1 MIVSE
6 ALRRGTRLIES
17 TGSDEARL
25 EAELLLMH
33 ALKTDRVHLYERL
46 QDGLPVRTGA
56 YYRRLLDRRL
66 AHEPTPYIV
75 GHKEFFG
82 MEFEVTRYAL
92 IPRPETETLIEL
104 AIDFARDRYAD
115 NRFTIA
121 DVGAGSGV
129 IAIALAYELP
139 NARVIATDVSKRAL
153 ALARRN
159 AERHDVAAR
168 IEFVEGDTL
177 LPIQGRAE
185 IIAANLP
192 YVTTE
197 DWLATPPEI
206 RDWEPRRALDGG
218 ADGLRYIRRLFRQAP
233 EKLARDGALF
243 AEIGDRQGATA
254 RSLAEEAFPAAEVE
268 VRPDLAR
275 RDRVICVYA
284 SAVSR

>member
-6 ALRRGTRLIES
+6 ALRRGTRLIQS

-46 QDGLPVRTGA
+46 QDELPARA
-56 YYRRLLDRRL
+56 ADHYQHLIDRRRL
-66 AHEPTPYIV
+66 HEPTPYIV

-82 MEFEVTRYAL
+82 LEFEVARSAL
-92 IPRPETETLIEL
+92 IPRPETEMLVQLTIN
-104 AIDFARDRYAD
+104 FANAHYAD
-115 NRFTIA
+115 NRFTA
-121 DVGAGSGV
+121 VDVGTGSGV
-129 IAIALAYELP
+129 IAITVASQLP
-139 NARVIATDVSKRAL
+139 NARVIATDVSKRAM

-168 IEFVEGDTL
+168 IEFVDGDTL
-177 LPIQGRAE
+177 PPVKGRAD

-218 ADGLRYIRRLFRQAP
+218 GDGLRCLLRLFRQAP
-233 EKLARDGALF
+233 EKLARNGALF
-243 AEIGDRQGATA
+243 AEIGDRQGAAA
-254 RSLAEEAFPAAEVE
+254 RSLAEEAFPDAQVE
-268 VRPDLAR
+268 VRPDLAG

-284 SAVSR
+284 

>member
-1 MIVSE
+1 MIISE
-6 ALRRGTRLIES
+6 ALRRGTRLIQS

-46 QDGLPVRTGA
+46 QDELPVRA
-56 YYRRLLDRRL
+56 SDYYQRLLDRRL
-66 AHEPTPYIV
+66 VHEPTPYIV
-75 GHKEFFG
+75 GLKEFFG
-82 MEFEVTRYAL
+82 MEFEVTRSTL
-92 IPRPETETLIEL
+92 IPRPETETLVEL

-115 NRFTIA
+115 DRLTIA

-129 IAIALAYELP
+129 IAIVLACELP
-139 NARVIATDVSKRAL
+139 KAHVIATDVSKRAL
-153 ALARRN
+153 AVARRN
-159 AERHDVAAR
+159 AERHGVAAR
-168 IEFVEGDTL
+168 IEFFESDTL
-177 LPIQGRAE
+177 LPIEGRAG

-206 RDWEPRRALDGG
+206 HEWEPRRALDGG
-218 ADGLRYIRRLFRQAP
+218 VDGLRCIRRLFQQAP
-233 EKLARDGALF
+233 EKLAPDGALF

-254 RSLAEEAFPAAEVE
+254 RSLAEEAFPAAKVE
-268 VRPDLAR
+268 VRPDLAG

-284 SAVSR
+284 

>member
-1 MIVSE
+1 MIISE
-6 ALRRGTRLIES
+6 ALRQGTRLIQS
-17 TGSDEARL
+17 SGSDEARL

-33 ALKTDRVHLYERL
+33 TLKTDRVHLYERL
-46 QDGLPVRTGA
+46 QDELPVRAGN
-56 YYRRLLDRRL
+56 YYRRLLNRRL

-82 MEFEVTRYAL
+82 LEFETSRSAL
-92 IPRPETETLIEL
+92 IPRPETETLVEL
-104 AIDFARDRYAD
+104 AIDFARDRYAQ
-115 NRFTIA
+115 NPFTIA

-129 IAIALAYELP
+129 IAIALASELP

-159 AERHDVAAR
+159 AERHAVAAR

-177 LPIQGRAE
+177 LPIKGRAE

-206 RDWEPRRALDGG
+206 REREPRRALDGG
-218 ADGLRYIRRLFRQAP
+218 ADGLRYIRRFLHQAP
-233 EKLARDGALF
+233 EKLARNGALF

-254 RSLAEEAFPAAEVE
+254 RSLAEAAFPAAAVE
-268 VRPDLAR
+268 VKPDLAG
-275 RDRVICVYA
+275 RDRVLCVY
-284 SAVSR
+284 S

>member
-1 MIVSE
+1 MIISE
-6 ALRRGTRLIES
+6 ALRQGTRLIQS

-46 QDGLPVRTGA
+46 QDNMPARSSG
-56 YYRRLLDRRL
+56 YYRRLLDRRS
-66 AHEPTPYIV
+66 AHEPTPYII

-82 MEFEVTRYAL
+82 LEFEVTRSAL
-92 IPRPETETLIEL
+92 IPRPETETLVEL
-104 AIDFARDRYAD
+104 AIDFAHDRYAD
-115 NRFTIA
+115 DRFTIA

-129 IAIALAYELP
+129 IAVALAYALP
-139 NARVIATDVSKRAL
+139 NARVFATDVSKRAL

-159 AERHDVAAR
+159 AERHGVAAR

-177 LPIQGRAE
+177 LPIERRAE

-206 RDWEPRRALDGG
+206 REREPRGALDGG
-218 ADGLRYIRRLFRQAP
+218 PDGLRYIRELLRQAP
-233 EKLARDGALF
+233 EKLARNGALF
-243 AEIGDRQGATA
+243 AEIGDRQGATV
-254 RSLAEEAFPAAEVE
+254 RSLAREAFPAAEVE
-268 VRPDLAR
+268 VRPDLAG
-275 RDRVICVYA
+275 RDRVLCVYE
-284 SAVSR
+284 

>member
-1 MIVSE
+1 MIISE
-6 ALRRGTRLIES
+6 ALRQGTRLIQS
-17 TGSDEARL
+17 TGTDEARL

-33 ALKTDRVHLYERL
+33 ALKTNRTHLYERL
-46 QDGLPVRTGA
+46 QDDLPVRAGD
-56 YYRRLLDRRL
+56 YYRRLLGRRA

-82 MEFEVTRYAL
+82 LEFEVTRSAL

-104 AIDFARDRYAD
+104 AIDFARGRYAD

-129 IAIALAYELP
+129 IAIALAFELP
-139 NARVIATDVSKRAL
+139 NAHVIATDVSKRAL

-159 AERHDVAAR
+159 AERHGLAAR

-177 LPIQGRAE
+177 LPVEGRAE

-206 RDWEPRRALDGG
+206 REWEPRRALDGG
-218 ADGLRYIRRLFRQAP
+218 ADGLRYLRRLFRQAP
-233 EKLARDGALF
+233 EKLSRNGALF
-243 AEIGDRQGATA
+243 AEIGDRQGAAA

-268 VRPDLAR
+268 VRPDLAG

-284 SAVSR
+284 

>member
-1 MIVSE
+1 MIISE
-6 ALRRGTRLIES
+6 ALRQGTRLIKS

-33 ALKTDRVHLYERL
+33 ALKIGRVHLYERL
-46 QDGLPVRTGA
+46 QDELPVRAAG
-56 YYRRLLDRRL
+56 YYQRLLDRRL

-82 MEFEVTRYAL
+82 LHFEVTRAAL
-92 IPRPETETLIEL
+92 IPRPETEALVEL
-104 AIDFARDRYAD
+104 AIDFARGRYAD
-115 NRFTIA
+115 KSFTIA

-139 NARVIATDVSKRAL
+139 NARVIATDVSRRAL

-159 AERHDVAAR
+159 SERHGVAAR

-177 LPIQGRAE
+177 LPIEVRAE

-206 RDWEPRRALDGG
+206 REWEPRRALDGG
-218 ADGLRYIRRLFRQAP
+218 ADGLRYIRRLLRQAP
-233 EKLARDGALF
+233 EKLARNGALF

-254 RSLAEEAFPAAEVE
+254 GSLAEEAFPAARVE

-275 RDRVICVYA
+275 RDRVLCIYA
-284 SAVSR
+284 

>member
-6 ALRRGTRLIES
+6 ALRQGTRLIQS

-46 QDGLPVRTGA
+46 QGELPARAGD
-56 YYRRLLDRRL
+56 YYQRLLDRRL

-82 MEFEVTRYAL
+82 MEFEVARSTL
-92 IPRPETETLIEL
+92 IPRPETETLVGLII
-104 AIDFARDRYAD
+104 AFARDRYTD
-115 NRFTIA
+115 SRFTA
-121 DVGAGSGV
+121 VDAGTGSGV
-129 IAIALAYELP
+129 IAIAMACELP
-139 NARVIATDVSKRAL
+139 NARVIATDVSKRAM

-159 AERHDVAAR
+159 AERHDVAER
-168 IEFVEGDTL
+168 IEFVDGDTL
-177 LPIQGRAE
+177 LPVERRAD

-206 RDWEPRRALDGG
+206 REWEPRKALDGG
-218 ADGLRYIRRLFRQAP
+218 IDGLRCIRRLFRQAP
-233 EKLARDGALF
+233 GKLARNGALF
-243 AEIGDRQGATA
+243 AEIGDRQGKAA
-254 RSLAEEAFPAAEVE
+254 HSLAEEAFPEAEVE
-268 VRPDLAR
+268 VRPDLAG

-284 SAVSR
+284 